1 MRAAQA
7 IIERLT
13 IMAKFE
19 PARLLRSFE
28 AARFDAELALREAAA
43 RKESAGMLYSTTT
56 TAVTAATKL
65 CFDEQLCTILTM
77 RILH

>member
-1 MRAAQA
+1 MRVQTSEHMRAAQA
-7 IIERLT
+7 IIDRLT

-43 RKESAGMLYSTTT
+43 RKESAGMLCYSTLLLL
-56 TAVTAATKL
+56 VRY
-65 CFDEQLCTILTM
+65 CVM
-77 RILH
+77 S

>member
-7 IIERLT
+7 IIDRLT

-43 RKESAGMLYSTTT
+43 RKESAGKLHT
-56 TAVTAATKL
+56 TATIVITTATKL
-65 CFDEQLCTILTM
+65 LFD
-77 RILH
+77 